1 MKKSIPTIRER
12 EGNEKKTM
20 PINQERK
27 GNEQKAFPKFGKGVK
42 KSIPIIRER
51 EFPLIPVT
59 ITHNTLPRYPWKER
73 KQNIQSKTLKISK
86 MVVRRS
92 HHYPQYIA
100 ETSLQREKNIQLLLK
115 KWRLFQQL

>member
-1 MKKSIPTIRER
+1 M
-12 EGNEKKTM
+12 G
-20 PINQERK
+20 
-27 GNEQKAFPKFGKGVK
+27 

-115 KWRLFQQL
+115 KWRLFQQLLFIVASDKTCTCVYICKYGHLYK